1 MQDLI
6 LFDKEELLES
16 MDNDTDF
23 MYSILDETTEELPK
37 DLDALRLLFEN
48 NDAADIRT
56 QAHTM
61 KGVSANIYAPALRD
75 ICLRIETAAKESD
88 LATARDMLSELE
100 RIINLTIEEIKNT

>member
-1 MQDLI
+1 
-6 LFDKEELLES
+6 
-16 MDNDTDF
+16 
-23 MYSILDETTEELPK
+23 
-37 DLDALRLLFEN
+37 
-48 NDAADIRT
+48 
-56 QAHTM
+56 M